1 MTAQATPR
9 RDSAN
14 LAANEAS
21 SSDSRSPS
29 GTCPLMNAK
38 VQLLPLRYG
47 LTEGV
52 DPSAELA
59 MPFALKSRPLG
70 LRLVRNGYLYVIDG
84 GTGKLHEYR
93 IDKGAIDKLLW
104 QDAEVRADVRSRAVG
119 EPQLVFPRTS
129 ILYVAYSELQWTARK
144 CMQVL
149 ASPKDREHFMQAVD
163 LRRADPQQGG
173 AASADPTAGGNLAGR
188 SGAEQGASRRAGPAA
203 LPAPPAAPGQSTRRP
218 SGRTTRLRL
227 GGSAAVPR
235 YPARRVDCA
244 GTPAVR
250 A

>member
-104 QDAEVRADVRSRAVG
+104 QDAEVRADIRSRAVG

-163 LRRADPQQGG
+163 LRRADPQQG

-218 SGRTTRLRL
+218 SGRTTRLRM

-235 YPARRVDCA
+235 YPVRRVDCA

>member
-104 QDAEVRADVRSRAVG
+104 QDAEVRADIRSRAVG

-163 LRRADPQQGG
+163 LRRADPQQG
-173 AASADPTAGGNLAGR
+173 AASADPTAGGNLARR

-203 LPAPPAAPGQSTRRP
+203 LPRPTSSARPVHPPPIRTNDATT
-218 SGRTTRLRL
+218 SGRIRRC
-227 GGSAAVPR
+227 SAIPSSAS
-235 YPARRVDCA
+235 
-244 GTPAVR
+244 
-250 A
+250 

>member
-59 MPFALKSRPLG
+59 MPFALKSRSLG

-84 GTGKLHEYR
+84 GTEKLHEYR

-173 AASADPTAGGNLAGR
+173 GR
-188 SGAEQGASRRAGPAA
+188 I
-203 LPAPPAAPGQSTRRP
+203 
-218 SGRTTRLRL
+218 
-227 GGSAAVPR
+227 
-235 YPARRVDCA
+235 C
-244 GTPAVR
+244 
-250 A
+250 